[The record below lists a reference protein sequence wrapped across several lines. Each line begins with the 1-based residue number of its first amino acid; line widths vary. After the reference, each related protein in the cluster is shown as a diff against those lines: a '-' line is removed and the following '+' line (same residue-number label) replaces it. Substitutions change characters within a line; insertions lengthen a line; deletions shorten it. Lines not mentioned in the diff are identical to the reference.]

1 MKTQFLRTLT
11 LAVILAALPIVAFG
25 RAAAPEEKAK
35 QSPEVMRYLQ
45 EGSAAYLKH
54 DFANAIGPY
63 AKALELEKKQ
73 QTLDPTFWRVL
84 IDNLGMA
91 YGITGNL
98 PKAKETFEYGLS
110 RDKVYPMFYYN
121 LACTYTEMNDVDG
134 AIANL
139 KLAYEHK
146 DNVIAGERLPDPAE
160 DDSFQRFLKNDRFTS
175 ALREMKRG
183 K

>member
-1 MKTQFLRTLT
+1 MKTYFARGIA
-11 LAVILAALPIVAFG
+11 LAAILAALPIVSFG
-25 RAAAPEEKAK
+25 RTAAPEEKAK
-35 QSPEVMRYLQ
+35 PSPEVMHYLE

-54 DFANAIGPY
+54 DFAKAIGPY
-63 AKALELEKKQ
+63 SRALELEKRQ
-73 QTLDPTFWRVL
+73 QTLTATFWRVL

-91 YGITGNL
+91 YGITDNL

-110 RDKVYPMFYYN
+110 KDKSYPMFYYN
-121 LACTYTEMNDVDG
+121 LACTFAEMNDMDG

-139 KLAYEHK
+139 KLAYEYK
-146 DNVIAGERLPDPAE
+146 DNVIAGEQFPDPAE
-160 DDSFQRFLKNDRFTS
+160 DDSFQRFLKNERFNN